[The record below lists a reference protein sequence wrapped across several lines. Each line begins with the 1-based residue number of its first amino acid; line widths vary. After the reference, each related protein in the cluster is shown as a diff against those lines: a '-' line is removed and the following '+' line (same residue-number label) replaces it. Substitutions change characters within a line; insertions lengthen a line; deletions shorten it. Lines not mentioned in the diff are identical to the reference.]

1 MNTETIETAIDKY
14 VQERMEQGKKRAREH
29 FIAYAYLK
37 YGGGEI
43 KEFMKRAAGLSR
55 YYMEFLRVMKNP
67 FKGPEIAWFASMVMV
82 GVFSCCLMGVDEE
95 RLLGIM
101 VFAGTLVHFFSLV
114 WMVARKWSEI
124 GVKIAIYREIAEI
137 ADSEMAGAV

>member
-1 MNTETIETAIDKY
+1 MKTEIIETAIEKY
-14 VQERMEQGKKRAREH
+14 VQERMAQGKTRAREH

-43 KEFMKRAAGLSR
+43 REFMKRAAGLSR

-82 GVFSCCLMGVDEE
+82 GVFSCYLMGVAED
-95 RLLGIM
+95 RLLGII
-101 VFAGTLVHFFSLV
+101 VFSGALANFFSLV
-114 WMVARKWSEI
+114 WMVARKWSEME
-124 GVKIAIYREIAEI
+124 VMIAIYREIAEI